1 MRVPHSPDQKA
12 AVLAQFEANGWN
24 VSLTSQETGI
34 PQRTLYHWRWQKWQ
48 QLQRQTPSPSAAA
61 NFATGYNF
69 GNEISPPLHVMEQGP
84 GGEDITMRG
93 PGGEDNS
100 PESDIAALSNLR
112 RHLLDELVT
121 MSADLER
128 GLKMTSPYQ
137 KVLILTQLL
146 DRLMKL

>member
-1 MRVPHSPDQKA
+1 MRVSHPPDRKA

-48 QLQRQTPSPSAAA
+48 QLQRQTPAPSAAA
-61 NFATGYNF
+61 NFATGHNF
-69 GNEISPPLHVMEQGP
+69 GNEISPPLHNME
-84 GGEDITMRG
+84 RG

-100 PESDIAALSNLR
+100 PESDLAALSNLR
-112 RHLLDELVT
+112 RHLLNELVT

-128 GLKMTSPYQ
+128 GL
-137 KVLILTQLL
+137 
-146 DRLMKL
+146 